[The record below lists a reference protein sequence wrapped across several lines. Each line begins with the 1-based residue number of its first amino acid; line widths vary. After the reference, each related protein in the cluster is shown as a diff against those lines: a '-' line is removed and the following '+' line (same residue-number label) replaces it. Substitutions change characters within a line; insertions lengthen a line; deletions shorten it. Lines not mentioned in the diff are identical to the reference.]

1 MTQPISGTMEMISGR
16 VPEGIYKWFAAL
28 QIDGAVTNSD
38 KLRVL
43 FALLKKQHEGS
54 MDYVSALAWFRD
66 LTGGL
71 RQSLATVE
79 RYEGVH
85 SEVVSVLTEHLS
97 ALAAM
102 LVSNQPATQKQ
113 AMGFED
119 ALVKRVFAMNEALF
133 RQAITPSAAAFEPS
147 VVRRYSKPS
156 LELAGLIQ
164 TLNATSGVNNG

>member
-1 MTQPISGTMEMISGR
+1 MTHPVTGTMEMISGR
-16 VPEGIYKWFAAL
+16 VPEDIYKWFASL
-28 QIDGAVTNSD
+28 QIEGAVTNSD
-38 KLRVL
+38 KLRTL

-79 RYEGVH
+79 RDEGVH

-102 LVSNQPATQKQ
+102 LVSNQPATKKQ
-113 AMGFED
+113 AVLFED

-133 RQAITPSAAAFEPS
+133 RQAFTPAAAAFEPA
-147 VVRRYSKPS
+147 VVRQYSAPS
-156 LELAGLIQ
+156 IELATLIQ
-164 TLNATSGVNNG
+164 TLGGKNG